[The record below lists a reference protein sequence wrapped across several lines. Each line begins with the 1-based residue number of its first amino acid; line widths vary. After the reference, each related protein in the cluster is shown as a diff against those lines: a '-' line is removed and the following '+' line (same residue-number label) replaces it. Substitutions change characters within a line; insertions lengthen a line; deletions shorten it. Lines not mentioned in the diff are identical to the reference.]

1 MQKSAENREN
11 KNSQAYRLKNI
22 VMKSKGM
29 VIVGGI
35 FLLLLFSIMIITNR
49 ISSEQL
55 EDTMYLNQYRLGS
68 KALTAAVQ
76 AYSVTGDQQYY
87 DAYMKEL
94 NEDKNRDIAWA
105 GLEENDVKAEE
116 WDKLNQIA
124 GLSNGLVPLEEAAMS
139 SVAGGEMQSAIDYVF
154 GDQYGETIQQ
164 INAITDDAISTIQ
177 TRMERKKN
185 ILAFIEIVAAL
196 CFLVSFLV
204 LVNQILYT
212 TKFASKELLQP
223 IINVSDQMTQLAAG
237 DLHSEF
243 HMQKD
248 DSEVGRMVEAICYMK
263 SSLTNIIGEITSI
276 LDQMGQGNYQVTI
289 RQEYV
294 GDYQLI
300 RDAFNRITDEMKQ
313 TVTTIQEASGEIN
326 CGAGQLADAAD
337 NLATACTSQAGQ
349 VSVVA
354 EHINELNTIIASNKK
369 DAEEA
374 VKISNLSAS
383 TLTAGNAK
391 MEELKDAIQE
401 ISSCSE
407 KISSIIGAIEDIATE
422 TNLLALNAAIEAA
435 RAGEAGKGFAVVATE
450 IGSLADQ
457 TSKAIAD
464 IEDIVKEVNNA
475 VSNMSNCL
483 EETTGFLENT
493 VTADYKEFEQ
503 VGVQYREDADVFKTS
518 MEEVKTSMAHL
529 AAAIENIA
537 VALNGINDTVNEAS
551 IGVTDIAEKTS
562 DMVGKTSETTDM
574 VDKCFECVD
583 DLKNVVA
590 KFKLE

>member
-105 GLEENDVKAEE
+105 GLEENDIKAEE

-139 SVAGGEMQSAIDYVF
+139 SVADGDMQSAIDYVF

-164 INAITDDAISTIQ
+164 INAITDDAITTIQ
-177 TRMERKKN
+177 TRMERRKN

-196 CFLVSFLV
+196 CFFVSFLV

-212 TKFASKELLQP
+212 IKFASKELLQP

-300 RDAFNRITDEMKQ
+300 RDAFNRIADEMKQ

-337 NLATACTSQAGQ
+337 KLATACTHQAGQ

-435 RAGEAGKGFAVVATE
+435 RAGEAGKGFAVVA
-450 IGSLADQ
+450 
-457 TSKAIAD
+457 
-464 IEDIVKEVNNA
+464 
-475 VSNMSNCL
+475 
-483 EETTGFLENT
+483 
-493 VTADYKEFEQ
+493 EQ
-503 VGVQYREDADVFKTS
+503 VKKLA
-518 MEEVKTSMAHL
+518 EESSQA
-529 AAAIENIA
+529 
-537 VALNGINDTVNEAS
+537 
-551 IGVTDIAEKTS
+551 
-562 DMVGKTSETTDM
+562 VGKTTQLIETTIAAVQNGTTIADEAAANMEDVVMSSTEVGERIQKIVEQFAREENSIGRINDNIAEIAGIVDNNSATSEETAAISEEQKSQVEAM
-574 VDKCFECVD
+574 VE
-583 DLKNVVA
+583 LIGR
-590 KFKLE
+590 FKI

>member
-105 GLEENDVKAEE
+105 GLEENDIKAEE

-212 TKFASKELLQP
+212 IKFASKELLQP

-435 RAGEAGKGFAVVATE
+435 RAGEAGKGFAVVAE
-450 IGSLADQ
+450 QVKKLAEESSQ
-457 TSKAIAD
+457 AAGKTTQLIETTIAAVQNGTTIAD
-464 IEDIVKEVNNA
+464 EAAANMEDVVMSSTEVGERIQKIVEQFAREENSIGRINDNIAEIAGIVDNNSA
-475 VSNMSNCL
+475 TS
-483 EETTGFLENT
+483 EET
-493 VTADYKEFEQ
+493 
-503 VGVQYREDADVFKTS
+503 
-518 MEEVKTSMAHL
+518 
-529 AAAIENIA
+529 AAISEEQKSQA
-537 VALNGINDTVNEAS
+537 EAMVEL
-551 IGVTDIAEKTS
+551 IGR
-562 DMVGKTSETTDM
+562 
-574 VDKCFECVD
+574 
-583 DLKNVVA
+583 
-590 KFKLE
+590 FKI

>member
-22 VMKSKGM
+22 VVKSKGM

-105 GLEENDVKAEE
+105 GLEENDIKAEE

-139 SVAGGEMQSAIDYVF
+139 SVADGDMQSAIDYVF

-177 TRMERKKN
+177 TRMERRKN

-196 CFLVSFLV
+196 CFLVPFLV

-300 RDAFNRITDEMKQ
+300 RDAFNRITDEIKQ

-435 RAGEAGKGFAVVATE
+435 RAGEAGKGFAVVAE
-450 IGSLADQ
+450 QVKKLAEESSQ
-457 TSKAIAD
+457 AAGKTTQLIETTIAAVQNGTTIAD
-464 IEDIVKEVNNA
+464 EAAANMEDVVMSSTEVGERIQKIVEQFAREENSIGRINDNIAEIAGIVDNNSA
-475 VSNMSNCL
+475 TS
-483 EETTGFLENT
+483 EET
-493 VTADYKEFEQ
+493 
-503 VGVQYREDADVFKTS
+503 
-518 MEEVKTSMAHL
+518 
-529 AAAIENIA
+529 AAISEEQKSQA
-537 VALNGINDTVNEAS
+537 EAMVEL
-551 IGVTDIAEKTS
+551 IGR
-562 DMVGKTSETTDM
+562 
-574 VDKCFECVD
+574 
-583 DLKNVVA
+583 
-590 KFKLE
+590 FKI

>member
-35 FLLLLFSIMIITNR
+35 FLILFFSIMIITNR

-105 GLEENDVKAEE
+105 GLEENDIKAEE

-139 SVAGGEMQSAIDYVF
+139 SVADGDMQSAIDYVF

-164 INAITDDAISTIQ
+164 INAITDDAITTIQ
-177 TRMERKKN
+177 TRMERRKN

-196 CFLVSFLV
+196 CFFVSFLV

-212 TKFASKELLQP
+212 IKFASKELLQP

-300 RDAFNRITDEMKQ
+300 RDAFNRIADEMKQ

-435 RAGEAGKGFAVVATE
+435 RAGEAGKGFAVVA
-450 IGSLADQ
+450 
-457 TSKAIAD
+457 
-464 IEDIVKEVNNA
+464 
-475 VSNMSNCL
+475 
-483 EETTGFLENT
+483 
-493 VTADYKEFEQ
+493 EQ
-503 VGVQYREDADVFKTS
+503 VKKLA
-518 MEEVKTSMAHL
+518 EESSQA
-529 AAAIENIA
+529 
-537 VALNGINDTVNEAS
+537 
-551 IGVTDIAEKTS
+551 
-562 DMVGKTSETTDM
+562 VGKTTQLIETTIAAVQNGTTIADEAAANMEDVVMSSTEVGERIQKIVEQFAREENSIGRINDNIAEIAGIVDNNSATSEETAAISEEQKSQVEAM
-574 VDKCFECVD
+574 VE
-583 DLKNVVA
+583 LIGR
-590 KFKLE
+590 FKI

>member
-22 VMKSKGM
+22 EMKSKGE
-29 VIVGGI
+29 VSVGGR

-435 RAGEAGKGFAVVATE
+435 RAGEAGKGFAVVAE
-450 IGSLADQ
+450 QVKKLAEESSQ
-457 TSKAIAD
+457 AAGKTTQLIETTIAAVQNGTTIAD
-464 IEDIVKEVNNA
+464 EAAANMEDVVMSSTEVGERIQKIVEQFAREENSIGRINDNIAEIAGIVDNNSA
-475 VSNMSNCL
+475 TS
-483 EETTGFLENT
+483 EET
-493 VTADYKEFEQ
+493 
-503 VGVQYREDADVFKTS
+503 
-518 MEEVKTSMAHL
+518 
-529 AAAIENIA
+529 AAISEEQKSQA
-537 VALNGINDTVNEAS
+537 EAMVEL
-551 IGVTDIAEKTS
+551 IGR
-562 DMVGKTSETTDM
+562 
-574 VDKCFECVD
+574 
-583 DLKNVVA
+583 
-590 KFKLE
+590 FKI

>member
-105 GLEENDVKAEE
+105 GLEENDIKAE
-116 WDKLNQIA
+116 
-124 GLSNGLVPLEEAAMS
+124 VEAS
-139 SVAGGEMQSAIDYVF
+139 EIREMSAIDYVF

-300 RDAFNRITDEMKQ
+300 RDAFNRIADEMKQ

-337 NLATACTSQAGQ
+337 KLATACTHQAGQ

-401 ISSCSE
+401 ISSSSE

-435 RAGEAGKGFAVVATE
+435 RAGEAGKGFAVVA
-450 IGSLADQ
+450 
-457 TSKAIAD
+457 
-464 IEDIVKEVNNA
+464 
-475 VSNMSNCL
+475 
-483 EETTGFLENT
+483 
-493 VTADYKEFEQ
+493 EQ
-503 VGVQYREDADVFKTS
+503 VKKLA
-518 MEEVKTSMAHL
+518 EESSQA
-529 AAAIENIA
+529 
-537 VALNGINDTVNEAS
+537 
-551 IGVTDIAEKTS
+551 
-562 DMVGKTSETTDM
+562 VGKTTQLIETTIAAVQNGTTIADEAAANMEDVVMSSTEVGERIRRIVEQFAGEENSIGHINDNIAEIAGIVDNNSAISEETAAISEEQKSQAEAM
-574 VDKCFECVD
+574 VE
-583 DLKNVVA
+583 LIGR
-590 KFKLE
+590 FKI

>member
-22 VMKSKGM
+22 VVKSKGM

-105 GLEENDVKAEE
+105 GLEENDIKAEE

-139 SVAGGEMQSAIDYVF
+139 SVADGDMQSAIDYVF

-164 INAITDDAISTIQ
+164 INAITDDAITTIQ
-177 TRMERKKN
+177 TRMERRKN

-196 CFLVSFLV
+196 CFFVSFLV

-212 TKFASKELLQP
+212 IKFASKELLQP

-276 LDQMGQGNYQVTI
+276 LDQMGQGNYQVAI

-313 TVTTIQEASGEIN
+313 TVTTIREASGEIN

-435 RAGEAGKGFAVVATE
+435 RAGEAGKGFAVVAE
-450 IGSLADQ
+450 QVKKLAEESSQ
-457 TSKAIAD
+457 AAGKTTQLIETTIAAVQNGTTIAD
-464 IEDIVKEVNNA
+464 EAAANMEDVVMSSTEVGERIQKIVEQFAREENSIGRINDNIAEIAGIVDNNSA
-475 VSNMSNCL
+475 TS
-483 EETTGFLENT
+483 EET
-493 VTADYKEFEQ
+493 
-503 VGVQYREDADVFKTS
+503 
-518 MEEVKTSMAHL
+518 
-529 AAAIENIA
+529 AAISEEQKSQA
-537 VALNGINDTVNEAS
+537 EAMAEL
-551 IGVTDIAEKTS
+551 IGR
-562 DMVGKTSETTDM
+562 
-574 VDKCFECVD
+574 
-583 DLKNVVA
+583 
-590 KFKLE
+590 FKI